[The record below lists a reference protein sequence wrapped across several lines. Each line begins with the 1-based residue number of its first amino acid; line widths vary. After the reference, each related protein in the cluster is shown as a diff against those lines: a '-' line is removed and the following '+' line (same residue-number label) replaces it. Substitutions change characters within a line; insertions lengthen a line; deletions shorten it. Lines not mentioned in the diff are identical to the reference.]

1 MTDVDG
7 RQLVEMWEQRVAD
20 CCDRAT
26 LPSGAL
32 DESHG
37 YILVHEL
44 RPLLA
49 VARAQREALERYIEG
64 DSCQCEDCP
73 QCGRDPAECL
83 PECSRTCQCGW
94 CRYCLALVA
103 LGASPRDGDVSAHV

>member
-1 MTDVDG
+1 MTCCRTCEVVGDDLGVTT
-7 RQLVEMWEQRVAD
+7 MAD
-20 CCDRAT
+20 TDWTC
-26 LPSGAL
+26 P
-32 DESHG
+32 
-37 YILVHEL
+37 I
-44 RPLLA
+44 
-49 VARAQREALERYIEG
+49 ARALTEALERYAEG

-73 QCGRDPAECL
+73 QCGRDPAECP